1 MSEAANVLPK
11 TRVTGS
17 ATPRKAAAD
26 EACGRPYHHGDLS
39 RALVSAGRRILES
52 EGPAALS
59 LRAVAR
65 EAGVSPAAPYHHFK
79 DKGELLD
86 AVAKEG
92 WRELGEAIGAR
103 RAAAT
108 DPRAALTEIGVAYVT
123 FARQNPALYRLMYHA
138 ACDREMMPDHAKDE
152 DSGWNQ
158 VEKALIDAG
167 ADPANELDMKLAQI
181 AAWCNAHG
189 VAEMAGFK
197 EFAPLREALGGEEA
211 FVRALLGHVGIFARR
226 PRPSHD

>member
-1 MSEAANVLPK
+1 MSE
-11 TRVTGS
+11 TGS
-17 ATPRKAAAD
+17 VPSQKVGSAGAAP
-26 EACGRPYHHGDLS
+26 RPYHHGDLS
-39 RALVSAGRRILES
+39 RALVTAGRRILES
-52 EGPAALS
+52 EGPAAMS

-79 DKGELLD
+79 DKGQLLD
-86 AVAKEG
+86 AVAEEG
-92 WRELGEAIGAR
+92 WRELGQAVGAA
-103 RAAAT
+103 RAAAAG
-108 DPRAALTEIGVAYVT
+108 PREALTEIGVAYVA

-152 DSGWNQ
+152 DSGWSH
-158 VEKALIDAG
+158 VEAALIEAG
-167 ADPANELDMKLAQI
+167 ADPNDRQDMQLAQI

-226 PRPSHD
+226 PRSTPG